1 MFTSLVR
8 WFERGSSGRG
18 TGSLRRCT
26 PQLEVLEDRAV
37 PGGVL
42 GGVVTGGLSTAL
54 LGAKVGSPSH
64 VIPLGSTPAGVGYN
78 ILAGF
83 EVQISRSAGEE
94 IPQ

>member
-37 PGGVL
+37 PGGV
-42 GGVVTGGLSTAL
+42 VTGGLSTAL
-54 LGAKVGSPSH
+54 LGAKVGCPSH
-64 VIPLGSTPAGVGYN
+64 VIPLGSTPAGVGYS
-78 ILAGF
+78 ILPGF

>member
-1 MFTSLVR
+1 MLSSVVR
-8 WFERGSSGRG
+8 WCGRGSSGRG
-18 TGSLRRCT
+18 TGSPRRCT

-64 VIPLGSTPAGVGYN
+64 VIPLGSTPAGVGYS
-78 ILAGF
+78 ILPGF

>member
-1 MFTSLVR
+1 MLSSVVR
-8 WFERGSSGRG
+8 WCGRGSSGRG
-18 TGSLRRCT
+18 TGSPRRCT

-37 PGGVL
+37 P

-64 VIPLGSTPAGVGYN
+64 VIPLGSTPAGVGYS
-78 ILAGF
+78 ILPGF

>member
-26 PQLEVLEDRAV
+26 PQLEILEDRAA
-37 PGGVL
+37 PGGI
-42 GGVVTGGLSTAL
+42 VTGGLSAAL

-64 VIPLGSTPAGVGYN
+64 VIALGSTPAGVGYS
-78 ILAGF
+78 ILPGF

>member
-1 MFTSLVR
+1 MFSSLVR
-8 WFERGSSGRG
+8 WFGRGTSGRG
-18 TGSLRRCT
+18 TGSPRRCI
-26 PQLEVLEDRAV
+26 PQLEVLEGRAV
-37 PGGVL
+37 P

-54 LGAKVGSPSH
+54 LGAKV
-64 VIPLGSTPAGVGYN
+64 GSTPAGVGYN

>member
-1 MFTSLVR
+1 
-8 WFERGSSGRG
+8 
-18 TGSLRRCT
+18 
-26 PQLEVLEDRAV
+26 
-37 PGGVL
+37 
-42 GGVVTGGLSTAL
+42 LSTAL
-54 LGAKVGSPSH
+54 LGAKVGCPSH